1 MTDSMLI
8 IGGGVIG
15 LSAARELTRCGV
27 KRITVVDKSVCGAE
41 ASWAAAGMLGAQAE
55 ADGDDEFFRFCCA
68 SRDLY
73 PEFAAELEDETG
85 VDVELDRS
93 GTLYLSFSEADSRIL
108 SERYE
113 WQRAAG
119 LEVEYLSADEVR
131 KREPFV
137 SPDVREGVLFPN
149 DWQVENRKLLSALR
163 RYAELNDIQVVED
176 TEIERLIVENGRV
189 LGAEST
195 NERFL
200 ADTTVLTT
208 GAWTSLIKL
217 GVADMPF
224 KVEPVRGQMVVFQ
237 TAKKVFQHVLYSRR
251 GYLVPRVDG
260 RVLAGSTTEKAGFD
274 KTLSD
279 AAAAGLRAM
288 ASEIAP
294 NTSGVPTVDHWSG
307 LRPYAFDGL
316 PILGGLEGIAGL
328 TIATAHYRNGI
339 LLAPLTAEIVA
350 DNILRGTALPPAFS
364 PDRFRLRS
372 VGSVK

>member
-1 MTDSMLI
+1 MISDVLI
-8 IGGGVIG
+8 IGGGIIG
-15 LSAARELTRCGV
+15 FAVARELKSAGVQKISIVEKGRCG
-27 KRITVVDKSVCGAE
+27 SE

-55 ADGDDEFFRFCCA
+55 ADGDDAFFRFCCA
-68 SRDLY
+68 SRELY
-73 PEFAAELEDETG
+73 PEFAAELFEETG
-85 VDVELDRS
+85 VDIELDRS
-93 GTLYLSFSEADSRIL
+93 GTLYLSFSEADSRVL

-119 LEVEYLSADEVR
+119 LEVEHLSADEVR

-149 DWQVENRKLLSALR
+149 DWQVENRKLLFALR
-163 RYAELNDIQVVED
+163 RYAELNDIKIVED
-176 TEIERLIVENGRV
+176 TEIERLIVEDGRV
-189 LGAEST
+189 IGAESA
-195 NERFL
+195 NGRFL
-200 ADTTVLTT
+200 VEKTVLTT

-217 GVADMPF
+217 GVAEMPF
-224 KVEPVRGQMVVFQ
+224 KVEPVRGQIAVFQ
-237 TAKKVFQHVLYSRR
+237 TAKRVFQHVLYSRR

-260 RVLAGSTTEKAGFD
+260 RVLAGSTTEKVGFD
-274 KTLSD
+274 RTLTS
-279 AAAAGLRAM
+279 AAALDLRSM

-294 NTSGVPTVDHWSG
+294 NTSGLPTVDHWSG

-339 LLAPLTAEIVA
+339 LLAPITAEIVA
-350 DNILRGTALPPAFS
+350 ENILSGTALPPTFS

>member
-1 MTDSMLI
+1 MISDVLI
-8 IGGGVIG
+8 IGGGIIG
-15 LSAARELTRCGV
+15 FAVARELKSAGVQKISIVEKGRCG
-27 KRITVVDKSVCGAE
+27 SE

-68 SRDLY
+68 SRELY
-73 PEFAAELEDETG
+73 PEFAAELGDETG
-85 VDVELDRS
+85 VDVELDRN
-93 GTLYLSFSEADSRIL
+93 GTLYLSFSEADSRVL

-119 LEVEYLSADEVR
+119 LEVEYLSAEEVR
-131 KREPFV
+131 RHEPFV

-149 DWQVENRKLLSALR
+149 DWQVENRKLLFALR
-163 RYAELNDIQVVED
+163 RYAELNDIQIVED
-176 TEIERLIVENGRV
+176 TEIERLIVEDGRV
-189 LGAEST
+189 LGAESA
-195 NERFL
+195 NGRFL
-200 ADTTVLTT
+200 ADKTVLTT

-217 GVADMPF
+217 GVAEMPF
-224 KVEPVRGQMVVFQ
+224 KVEPVRGQMVVLQ
-237 TAKKVFQHVLYSRR
+237 TAKRVFQHVLYSRR
-251 GYLVPRVDG
+251 GYLVPRLDG

-279 AAAAGLRAM
+279 AAAVGLRAM

-294 NTSGVPTVDHWSG
+294 NTSGLPTVDHWSG

-350 DNILRGTALPPAFS
+350 DNVLSGTALPPAFS